1 MSFEEQMLKS
11 SNNVFKV
18 TIWVLKGIDSLFE
31 DTIFLNNGVLLFFLI
46 DSLADKN
53 TNQQIHKYFP
63 RLDDPVLKM
72 YYLILKSRCLARCSP

>member
-1 MSFEEQMLKS
+1 MENSVTLFITNMSFEEQMLKS

-63 RLDDPVLKM
+63 RLDDPENENVL
-72 YYLILKSRCLARCSP
+72 